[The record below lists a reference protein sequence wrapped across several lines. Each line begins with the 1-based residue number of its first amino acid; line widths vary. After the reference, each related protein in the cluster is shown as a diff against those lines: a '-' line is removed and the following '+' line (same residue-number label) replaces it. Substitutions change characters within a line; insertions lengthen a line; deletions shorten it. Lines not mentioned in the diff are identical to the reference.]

1 MKHSI
6 FVSIHEFLFNGG
18 TLTHE
23 RELYK
28 ETEYGTYE
36 PIGWYHETVQV
47 SNPFVIIVSQH
58 NRTFQYAAELTYV
71 EVECTPIYK

>member
-6 FVSIHEFLFNGG
+6 FVSIHEFVFNGG
-18 TLTHE
+18 ILTQE
-23 RELYK
+23 RQLFK

-36 PIGWYHETVQV
+36 PLGWYSETGQCA
-47 SNPFVIIVSQH
+47 NPFVIVISQH
-58 NRTFQYAAELTYV
+58 NRTFQYNTELAFV